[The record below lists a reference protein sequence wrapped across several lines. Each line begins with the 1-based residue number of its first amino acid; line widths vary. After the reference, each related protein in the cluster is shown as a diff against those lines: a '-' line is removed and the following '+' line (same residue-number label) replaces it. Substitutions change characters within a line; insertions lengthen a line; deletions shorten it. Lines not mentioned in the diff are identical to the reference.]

1 MSAIAIALIVL
12 ACVCTGAVLGN
23 LLRNLL
29 PHDDLSPGSQEAVKF
44 GLGFVA
50 TMSALVLGLL
60 ISSAKASYDA
70 VNSEMTQMSA
80 RVIFL
85 DRVLALYGPET
96 KDARD
101 LLRATVVRSR
111 DKLWPQESGRRS
123 EVEPPA
129 SSAAESMLGKIHALS
144 PKDDLQ
150 RSLRG
155 QALTLAFGLSE
166 NRWLFYEQSAS
177 SVPTPMLVILVFW
190 VTVIFIGSGLFAPR
204 NATAIA
210 SLFLA
215 ALSISGAIFLIMAM
229 YTPFSGVMH
238 VSSGPVRFAIAQ
250 LGQ

>member
-29 PHDDLSPGSQEAVKF
+29 PNDDLSPGSQEAVKL
-44 GLGFVA
+44 GLGFVG
-50 TMSALVLGLL
+50 TMCALVLGLL

-80 RVIFL
+80 KVIFL
-85 DRVLALYGPET
+85 DRVLTLYGPET

-101 LLRATVVRSR
+101 LLRITVIRTR
-111 DKLWPQESGRRS
+111 DKLWPQDSGRRS
-123 EVEPPA
+123 EVGPA
-129 SSAAESMLGKIHALS
+129 SPAAETMLGMIHALS
-144 PKDDLQ
+144 PKDDVQ

-155 QALTLAFGLSE
+155 QALSLAFGLSE

-177 SVPTPMLVILVFW
+177 SVPTPMIVILVFW
-190 VTVIFIGSGLFAPR
+190 LTVIFVGFGLFAPR
-204 NATAIA
+204 NATVIG
-210 SLFLA
+210 SLFFA
-215 ALSISGAIFLIMAM
+215 ALSISGAIFLIMEM

-238 VSSGPVRFAIAQ
+238 VSSAPVRFAIAQ
-250 LGQ
+250 LGR

>member
-12 ACVCTGAVLGN
+12 ACVCTGALLGN

-29 PHDDLSPGSQEAVKF
+29 PHDNLSPGSQEAVKL
-44 GLGFVA
+44 GLGFVG

-85 DRVLALYGPET
+85 DRVLTLYGPET

-101 LLRATVVRSR
+101 LLRTTVVSTR

-123 EVEPPA
+123 GVGPA
-129 SSAAESMLGKIHALS
+129 SPAAETMLGKIHALS
-144 PKDDLQ
+144 PKDDVQ

-155 QALTLAFGLSE
+155 QALSLAF
-166 NRWLFYEQSAS
+166 R
-177 SVPTPMLVILVFW
+177 
-190 VTVIFIGSGLFAPR
+190 
-204 NATAIA
+204 
-210 SLFLA
+210 
-215 ALSISGAIFLIMAM
+215 
-229 YTPFSGVMH
+229 
-238 VSSGPVRFAIAQ
+238 AQ
-250 LGQ
+250 